1 MLHPIGPDDLM
12 SLRAAAT
19 IGDAAFD
26 LALLRVGILAPA
38 ELDEIRSLV
47 LHPTACLEPTR
58 LKRSKIRSRIS
69 GGIPGP
75 LSRTQ
80 NLARWSSILEPSAI
94 SSSESV
100 QSTAFWSNWIKACAS
115 RCRSRPSSALIP
127 VPSSAR

>member
-1 MLHPIGPDDLM
+1 MRGMLRPIGPDDLM

-58 LKRSKIRSRIS
+58 NSRRTPDHRRGRTWRADRQAAPRRPGVDVRRPHGQPLTRRIS
-69 GGIPGP
+69 SKLSGGY
-75 LSRTQ
+75 
-80 NLARWSSILEPSAI
+80 SSV
-94 SSSESV
+94 SSH
-100 QSTAFWSNWIKACAS
+100 W
-115 RCRSRPSSALIP
+115 
-127 VPSSAR
+127 

>member
-1 MLHPIGPDDLM
+1 MLRPIGPDDLM

-58 LKRSKIRSRIS
+58 NSDGHLIIDVVERGELIAKLHHD
-69 GGIPGP
+69 G
-75 LSRTQ
+75 Q
-80 NLARWSSILEPSAI
+80 
-94 SSSESV
+94 V
-100 QSTAFWSNWIKACAS
+100 STFAGRMANH
-115 RCRSRPSSALIP
+115 
-127 VPSSAR
+127 

>member
-1 MLHPIGPDDLM
+1 MLRPIGPDDLM

-58 LKRSKIRSRIS
+58 NSDGHLIIDVVERLTETLQDVASFIS
-69 GGIPGP
+69 EK
-75 LSRTQ
+75 LST
-80 NLARWSSILEPSAI
+80 IKGVI
-94 SSSESV
+94 
-100 QSTAFWSNWIKACAS
+100 STATRFRLKSYKENGV
-115 RCRSRPSSALIP
+115 ALMKDAKP
-127 VPSSAR
+127 DRLAVAP